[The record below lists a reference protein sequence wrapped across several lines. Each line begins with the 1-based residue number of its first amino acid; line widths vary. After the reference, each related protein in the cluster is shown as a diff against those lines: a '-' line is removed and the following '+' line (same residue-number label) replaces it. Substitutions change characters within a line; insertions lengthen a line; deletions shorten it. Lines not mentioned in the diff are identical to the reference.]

1 MKKLIYLTLVMAVM
15 NSCSKEESPDITE
28 PEVTVTDTDGNI
40 YNTITVGNQV
50 WMAENLKTTSYN
62 DGTPIIQYQHQVDV
76 WHDNVTQ
83 NGYYQWADNE
93 FDTLPFDYY
102 GVMYNHFAIE
112 SGMLAPEGWRIPTIQ
127 DFMELENYLSN
138 NGQAGTEAT
147 ALKSTTGWLAN
158 YNGTDNIGFTGL
170 PNGYVASNGS
180 YFQAQICVWATST
193 VNSQTQRRSVINLF
207 DVPTIL
213 FTDHAIQL
221 GSGIRCIKE

>member
-1 MKKLIYLTLVMAVM
+1 MKKLIYLTLVIATL

-50 WMAENLKTTSYN
+50 WMDENLKTTSYN

-76 WHDNVTQ
+76 LHDNVTQ
-83 NGYYQWADNE
+83 NCYYQWADNE

-138 NGQAGTEAT
+138 NGQA
-147 ALKSTTGWLAN
+147 
-158 YNGTDNIGFTGL
+158 
-170 PNGYVASNGS
+170 
-180 YFQAQICVWATST
+180 
-193 VNSQTQRRSVINLF
+193 
-207 DVPTIL
+207 
-213 FTDHAIQL
+213 
-221 GSGIRCIKE
+221 

>member
-1 MKKLIYLTLVMAVM
+1 MKHCYFLFLAFLFLA
-15 NSCSKEESPDITE
+15 C
-28 PEVTVTDTDGNI
+28 GNI
-40 YNTITVGNQV
+40 EEPNLGKQEFGEVSDIEGNKYITVKIGSQV

-147 ALKSTTGWLAN
+147 ALKSTTGWVAN

-180 YFQAQICVWATST
+180 YFQAQICVWATSA
-193 VNSQTQRRSVINLF
+193 VNSQTQKRTVVSLF
-207 DVPTIL
+207 DEPTIL
-213 FTDHAIQL
+213 FPAHAIEL